1 MTTDIVLRNDDNI
14 EIEIAN
20 LPVYIGKQFDDFS
33 GLDKKIQSA
42 ERQVR
47 DAQQKA
53 DNAVKRAEEAK
64 DKADTAQ
71 HPKDWFFGMDKTDA
85 IKKLQEAALTFAD
98 AQTTGAEAQNSLAE
112 SQANLA
118 EAQKRFFDYQKREGK
133 ILKGLYGLGIS
144 NMAANRTVVR
154 ELQLRLQGASEEEI
168 SDLARQEI
176 LNVIKQLKAQEDILS
191 KQEKLKN
198 SIADQQNELVSLR
211 ESMASE
217 IGRIDSENE
226 RQDQLLEQY
235 HQNQQNQL
243 EDLRGL
249 MADAADRITQVASEN
264 EQQDQ
269 LLEQQRQKGEEYDQK
284 IAASEAK
291 NQEQDVLL
299 EVQQKK
305 SIEHD
310 QQLVDAQSKIQAL
323 EDLLEEERQRTE
335 QLTDQLA
342 EARGTMRR
350 QSEKLTTTHDRMDE
364 IQQVL
369 DKKSDKTITYGAVA
383 LVAIVYC
390 VILVLVRG

>member
-226 RQDQLLEQY
+226 
-235 HQNQQNQL
+235 
-243 EDLRGL
+243 
-249 MADAADRITQVASEN
+249 
-264 EQQDQ
+264 QQDQ